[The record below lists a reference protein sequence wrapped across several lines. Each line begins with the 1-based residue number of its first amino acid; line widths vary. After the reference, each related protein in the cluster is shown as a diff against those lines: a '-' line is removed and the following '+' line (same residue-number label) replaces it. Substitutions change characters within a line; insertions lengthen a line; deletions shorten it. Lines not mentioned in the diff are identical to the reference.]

1 MTDTHSKADHWMAL
15 ESPDSGGH
23 GGCRIES
30 VGVKLPARTL
40 TTRNLMSQTKHRTH
54 IQLERLTGIHER
66 HVVGPGENSFTL
78 AVGAARDCLSHSQHE
93 ASDID
98 MVISTSITRSKSG
111 SSQSFEPPLSLYIKQ
126 AIGAT
131 QAVNFDLSNACAGML
146 TGVFLL
152 QDLVTRGEISCGMV
166 VSGEYISHLSWNAAK
181 QIRSL
186 FSKQL
191 ASLTLG
197 DAGAAVIV
205 ERAPE
210 GAPGIDVIGF
220 TTLAEHS
227 RLCLAFPSTVGP
239 GAQMYTKSR
248 KLQKVAIEDMAP
260 LVAEVIGEAGI
271 DLADID
277 YLIPHQT
284 SARAIRQGMRGIRP
298 APRRPAEARGCQP
311 RRVRQHVV
319 DHVVRGPPQV
329 PGGGANAQG
338 RPGDAA
344 CARLRHRD
352 RHRQYSPSTTR
363 WNAMGARIEAA
374 SALTSHGLRKP
385 SARRL
390 ADAAARACLD
400 ACRKKA
406 RRCRHADQRRCL
418 PGRQHG

>member
-1 MTDTHSKADHWMAL
+1 MAGGNGAQTNHWVVL
-15 ESPDSGGH
+15 ESPDSRASW
-23 GGCRIES
+23 GCRIES
-30 VGVKLPARTL
+30 VGVKLPAGRL
-40 TTRNLMSQTKHRTH
+40 TSRELMSRTRHRTR

-78 AVGAARDCLSHSQHE
+78 ATGAARDCLAHSQHQ
-93 ASDID
+93 ASDIE
-98 MVISTSITRSKSG
+98 MLISTSITRSKAG
-111 SSQSFEPPLSLYIKQ
+111 SWQSFEPPLSLHVKQ

-166 VSGEYISHLSWNAAK
+166 VSGEYISRLGWNAAQ

-205 ERAPE
+205 ERAPISS
-210 GAPGIDVIGF
+210 PGIDAIGF

-227 RLCLAFPSTVGP
+227 RLCLAFPSAVGP

-248 KLQKVAIEDMAP
+248 KLHKVAIEDMAP
-260 LVAEVIGEAGI
+260 LVAEVLGEAGI

-284 SARAIRQGMRGIRP
+284 SARAIRKGT
-298 APRRPAEARGCQP
+298 AEF
-311 RRVRQHVV
+311 
-319 DHVVRGPPQV
+319 
-329 PGGGANAQG
+329 
-338 RPGDAA
+338 
-344 CARLRHRD
+344 
-352 RHRQYSPSTTR
+352 
-363 WNAMGARIEAA
+363 
-374 SALTSHGLRKP
+374 
-385 SARRL
+385 ARRL
-390 ADAAARACLD
+390 GAQPKHVVVTLEEYGNTSSTTLFVALH
-400 ACRKKA
+400 KYLEE
-406 RRCRHADQRRCL
+406 QRIHKGDRVML
-418 PGRQHG
+418 LALASGIEIGMAIFTIDSQVDHYGRTH